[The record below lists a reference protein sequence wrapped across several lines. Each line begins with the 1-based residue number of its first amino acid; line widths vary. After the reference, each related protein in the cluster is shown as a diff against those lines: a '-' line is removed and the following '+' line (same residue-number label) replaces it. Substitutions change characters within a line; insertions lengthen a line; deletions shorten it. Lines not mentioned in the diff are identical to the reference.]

1 MVIMVL
7 ISSVMILK
15 YFWNFDEPMFQTI
28 TYLFDGENE
37 MFSITDGQIIISEKK
52 DVFYCGHLKLKD
64 GIVNDISA
72 YQTSYY
78 IQMNDENHI
87 ITINQVMSEDSHINI
102 EIDDDLGKVSGKD
115 YIIVDKNE
123 DMAFRMYVK
132 ALNCLPKDSET
143 ADPNLG
149 GIRKRIGECFL
160 YGIGVEKNA
169 HEALFNFSVSMTA
182 LYAMIDDNDVMSS
195 IRQLK
200 EELKEAQDIL
210 EGNVEGR
217 ILC

>member
-1 MVIMVL
+1 MNDMKRRIMVIMVL

-37 MFSITDGQIIISEKK
+37 MFSITDGQIVISEKK

-64 GIVNDISA
+64 GIANDISA

-87 ITINQVMSEDSHINI
+87 ITIDQKISEDSHINI

-123 DMAFRMYVK
+123 DIDSIIRRIQFKVK
-132 ALNCLPKDSET
+132 IK
-143 ADPNLG
+143 
-149 GIRKRIGECFL
+149 K
-160 YGIGVEKNA
+160 
-169 HEALFNFSVSMTA
+169 
-182 LYAMIDDNDVMSS
+182 IDGTIKTMDIPLS
-195 IRQLK
+195 IK
-200 EELKEAQDIL
+200 KVIK
-210 EGNVEGR
+210 
-217 ILC
+217 